1 MGSIKKTQCPH
12 PEKCGV
18 TFHMTDKARER
29 CRELDN
35 VPSPKSGAGA
45 AVATTAPTLHQ
56 DTDAEL
62 LEAIKKS
69 PTFEVWNPNDP
80 EVKNSMREGGSENVD
95 TPQPQGDHEPIQ
107 PSYHPKEHRPAFEVD
122 ERLSNHLN
130 EMRLAQ
136 LRDGRREFGR
146 AGMPAAV
153 NEHATMTRVCDP
165 YEPLADHES
174 RAKDARIL
182 TEWADEHPRHHKSD
196 EVREYARLLGDDDA
210 CRQIHTY
217 AQCRERASIEKEYEF
232 QKKRLDRIEDELK
245 NTLDTH
251 GTDGQFTYKLGEDA
265 EVLITPARRLNSRKL
280 DQELTD
286 TEKADLQRLSY
297 DTRKVSN
304 YLKDDPERFES
315 VRDDATPRWKFVD
328 PTAFKD
334 K

>member
-35 VPSPKSGAGA
+35 VPSPKSGSGA

-62 LEAIKKS
+62 LEAIRKS
-69 PTFEVWNPNDP
+69 PDFEVWNPNDP
-80 EVKNSMREGGSENVD
+80 EVKKSMQEGGSEAD
-95 TPQPQGDHEPIQ
+95 TPRKDHEPIQ
-107 PSYHPKEHRPAFEVD
+107 PSYHPKEHQPAFTVD

-130 EMRLAQ
+130 ETRLFQ
-136 LRDGRREFGR
+136 LRQGRRDFGR
-146 AGMPAAV
+146 AGMPSAV
-153 NEHATMTRVCDP
+153 NKHATMTRVCDP

-182 TEWADEHPRHHKSD
+182 TEWADEHPNHSKSD

-217 AQCRERASIEKEYEF
+217 AQCRERASIEEEYEF

-245 NTLDTH
+245 GALDTH

-286 TEKADLQRLSY
+286 TEKADLQKLSY
-297 DTRKVSN
+297 DTRRVNN
-304 YLKDDPERFES
+304 YLKDDPERYER

-328 PTAFKD
+328 PTTFKD
-334 K
+334 GR